1 MLSIGLR
8 QEKYTMTSVE
18 SKIPIYLQLV
28 SFIEDQIIDQ
38 TLKENERV
46 YSKMQLA
53 EAFTVNPITALKALN
68 YLEEQG
74 IIYVRRGVGMF
85 VSEDAITMITKRRKT
100 YLLETQLELIVSEA
114 RKLGV
119 KQEEMKEALERVWE
133 DVEG

>member
-8 QEKYTMTSVE
+8 QEKYIMTSVE

>member
-1 MLSIGLR
+1 
-8 QEKYTMTSVE
+8 MTSVE